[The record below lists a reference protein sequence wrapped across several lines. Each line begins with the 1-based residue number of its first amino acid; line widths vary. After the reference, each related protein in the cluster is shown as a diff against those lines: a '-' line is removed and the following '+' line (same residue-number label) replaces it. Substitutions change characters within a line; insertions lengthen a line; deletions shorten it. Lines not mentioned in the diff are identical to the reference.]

1 MDSRLE
7 KLFKE
12 YYELLDTQN
21 LKESDLDYSV
31 LDKHIALLNK
41 LNVVESSSISIFDLY
56 KKEHIYLSRGFETQ
70 LGWELN
76 KVEEE
81 GHQYID
87 SRVHPN
93 DLFDL
98 LESGNYYLDLA
109 FFHIPRYE
117 WRKYK
122 VITDYRVRNSMG
134 LYIRVIEQHLCLEC
148 DKNGNVWLD
157 LSIMDL
163 NPYQDLSAPFH
174 SRLINFETGELWE
187 YQPKQPGLTDKPL
200 LSTRE
205 KEVLKLIA
213 GGFVSK
219 QVADQLYISVNTVN
233 THRQRIIEKLNVSNT
248 AEAIR
253 YASKLGWL

>member
-12 YYELLDTQN
+12 YYELLETQK

-31 LDKHIALLNK
+31 LDKHIALLKN
-41 LNVVESSSISIFDLY
+41 LNVVDSSSISIFDIF
-56 KKEHIYLSRGFETQ
+56 KKDHIFLSRGFETQ

-93 DLFDL
+93 DLIDL
-98 LESGNYYLDLA
+98 LESSNYYLSLA
-109 FFHIPRYE
+109 FFQIPKFE
-117 WRKYK
+117 WRNYK
-122 VITDYRVRNSMG
+122 VISDYRVRNSMG
-134 LYIRVIEQHLCLEC
+134 FYVRVIEQHLCLEC
-148 DKNGNVWLD
+148 DEHGNVWLD

-163 NPYQDLSAPFH
+163 NPYQDISAPFR
-174 SRLINFETGELWE
+174 SRLINFKTEELWE
-187 YQPKQPGLTDKPL
+187 YQPKQPELIDKPL
-200 LSTRE
+200 LSSRE

-213 GGFVSK
+213 GGLVSK